1 MKVPRTTKIVSLLLA
16 VVFCLYL
23 VPVEVVAAELRT
35 TAQKVQSTDIINAQT
50 TEDADIV
57 SEIVSSRDKY
67 QKEFLL
73 SNGQHLLTVYPTAV
87 HYEDAGGQWQEIDN
101 TLKAAT
107 VNGKTAY
114 RNTAGVWDVT
124 LPSSLSGADAVSI
137 SRGDSTLSFRFVGQ
151 LLRNDVL
158 TAQAVQMDAEATIS
172 TENMLPT
179 VEDTLPLEEND
190 APSEEAA
197 EQPEKTVAVVEPSA
211 ELDELQQEGEPAD
224 TQVASETEI
233 LLPENEEPDVMAEEV
248 EELEQEDPVV
258 NSDGETVVESSEEG
272 AVSETEEESQPE
284 EDSVTE
290 TVSEIVAVPDIQW
303 ETETTTKMGDVVYS
317 RAQVQTAPIS
327 LRNSEIVF
335 AQKDEKLQETF
346 SDKLSSAAEYTS
358 VFNGV
363 NVRYDLSSNT
373 LKESVIISSK
383 PTNSAGYQYLL
394 EVDNLV
400 LELQEDNSIYAYAAD
415 YTEGDEPVFF
425 MPAPYLYDQEHAYC
439 DDIELVLK
447 ETSGG
452 YLLTYLLPQEWMSD
466 EERVYPVVLDP
477 VVHAELNFT
486 NIADQ
491 TVFSITQL
499 PYTWS
504 MLPIGQGQYGIGRS
518 FLKYNNLPTLT
529 SADVIVD
536 ATMALYK
543 LQTSSTSSEIDVH
556 KVNGTWESSTIT
568 WSNMPGFDTTVE
580 DYQIAGAAG
589 WYYWDVTD
597 IAQEWYTGENTG
609 MMFKMEDTQEAAAT
623 DLYREFCSSDY
634 SAGALPSLSITYIN
648 NCGLENIWDYTTHS
662 AGAAGTG
669 YINDYTGNLVWVYSG
684 LGFSG
689 NRMPVAINHIYNA
702 NDKGSNDFGMG
713 YGWRSN
719 YNQLVYQWSENSDYF
734 VWEDEDATRH
744 YFKHKS
750 DGTYEDEVNTGLI
763 LTTTGS
769 GTTKYCITDKNGNK
783 SYFDTSGRLTQI
795 TNNQAT
801 PSSITIS
808 YKSGKLIS
816 SITDGAGRRY
826 QFDYT
831 GTTLN
836 SITFYGTGNAPIA
849 TESYT
854 YSSSR
859 LTAITSTLLP
869 TASFAYTSNN
879 LISQVSDANGYRLT
893 YAYNTT
899 SSTKPNRVTQVCE
912 YDGTTAGGMLSIDYA
927 HKQTTFTDHNDNQ
940 EIMQFNNFGSTV
952 SVQDG
957 EGMAQFYKYYSASD
971 VSKASQLEV
980 SSKLQN
986 TVVNQIYNSNFELSG
1001 GWTASSGNASDG
1013 FWDYIPVGYIGETS
1027 LMISRS
1033 SSSGNYSVQPTSSYY
1048 CSVQPGKTY
1057 TLSAYVKTASMTGG
1071 GTGARLALTLSGST
1085 VAVSQAITTTADW
1098 TRVEATYTHPATSAA
1113 ATIIPCLQ
1121 NGTSGVAYFDG
1132 VQFEESANA
1141 SRYNLIENGDFRYS
1155 TGWTKNSACD
1165 ALDRRMSIETVYTD
1179 ETSAPQLDNFAHAVY
1194 GDATADK
1201 RISQTVPIYGS
1212 AGDVFTVAGWA
1223 KGDSVPTDEDN
1234 RQFAILARFNYVNGT
1249 YGDTIVAFNPNAGT
1263 SVNWQYV
1270 ADRIVAQR
1278 EYESITVSLLYSYN
1292 ANVVYFDGIQLF
1304 KEEFGHSYVYDANGN
1319 VTSVT
1324 DLQKQTT
1331 TYEYSNNNLT
1341 TMTLPSG
1348 AAQTYTYDSYHNV
1361 KSATSPEGVVSN
1373 FTYDTYGNNTKVT
1386 VGSGTSKITAT
1397 ATYTT
1402 NGDQLSTVTDALGQ
1416 TTSYGYD
1423 LQTGV
1428 LNWVQ
1433 APGETEATRTNYT
1446 LDDRYRTTGVSKGN
1460 SSVGYTYSND
1470 LLSAITSASGTNYT
1484 FTYDVFDLIESVSIG
1499 NRNLISHTYGDGDN
1513 DGDQHDDNNY
1523 RLLKSEYGNGD
1534 HIAYTYDNLGRTSTV
1549 SYENKVNAI
1558 AYTYDNSGNLGIV
1571 KDNIAGRET
1580 KYFYDFQDRLMRYEE
1595 VGSGHSNTVQWGYDD
1610 ENNLTSQTQ
1619 TLNGTTYT
1627 TSYAY
1632 DDDNR
1637 LTQSTTG
1644 TTSANYT
1651 YDTYSR
1657 MTGLTAKSGTT
1668 SVVTTGITY
1677 KNPTSTTT
1685 STQVY
1690 KWTTGGKTYTYT
1702 YDVRGN
1708 ITAIAD
1714 GTYTSTYVY
1723 DGLDQLTRENNQAAG
1738 KTWVYAYDNGGNILS
1753 KTEYA
1758 YTTGT
1763 LGTALDTITYGYS
1776 DSYWKDLLTSYDGQ
1790 TLTSDNIGNL
1800 TNDGTWSYTWQHG
1813 RQLTQMTRANG
1824 AALEYLNYTYDA
1836 DGRRIGKER
1845 ETIVTVGGEAI
1856 SNSSTTKYI
1865 YLGDTLTEMQIVNVD
1880 ESVDTFRFTYDATGP
1895 MSMTFYGTE
1904 YFYLKNAQGDVTGI
1918 VNAAGTQVVAYTYDA
1933 WGKLLSTTGTM
1944 AGSIGTLN
1952 PFRYRGYV
1960 YDTETG
1966 LYYLNSRYYNPGTG
1980 RFINA
1985 DGYVSTGQGFSGHNM
2000 FVYCGNN
2007 PAPRQDSN
2015 GDSWMVTIGTMLV
2028 GGLIGAVVSAVASVV
2043 SQKSLT
2049 GDVNWKSVGVAA
2061 ATGFVSGAVAASP
2074 LGAWG
2079 QRIVGG
2085 IIGGLSYVADCYVN
2099 EKEMKLDEAVVSIGM
2114 GVVAGHMGGP
2124 GANVG
2129 MTLTNTARSAAK
2141 TIEREARRANQQYA
2155 QKAIT
2160 AAVSYRNEVFASA
2173 AWSGSIKF
2181 AAATGVSSGITGAWS
2196 KANRFPTVP
2205 AWAPW

>member
-16 VVFCLYL
+16 VIFCLYL

-87 HYEDAGGQWQEIDN
+87 HYEDAGGQWKEIDN

-107 VNGKTAY
+107 VNGKTTY

-158 TAQAVQMDAEATIS
+158 TAQAVQMNAEATIS

-179 VEDTLPLEEND
+179 VEDTLSLEEND
-190 APSEEAA
+190 LPSEEVV
-197 EQPEKTVAVVEPSA
+197 EQPEETVAVVEPSA

-272 AVSETEEESQPE
+272 AVSETEEDSQPE
-284 EDSVTE
+284 EESVTE

-317 RAQVQTAPIS
+317 RTQAQTAPIS

-400 LELQEDNSIYAYAAD
+400 LELQEDNSIYAYAVD

-477 VVHAELNFT
+477 VVHAELSFT

-518 FLKYNNLPTLT
+518 FLKYNNLPALT

-634 SAGALPSLSITYIN
+634 SVDALPYLSITYIN
-648 NCGLENIWDYTTHS
+648 NCGLENIWDYTAHS

-719 YNQLVYQWSENSDYF
+719 YNQQVYQWSADSTYYI
-734 VWEDEDATRH
+734 WEDEDATRH
-744 YFKHKS
+744 YFKYKS
-750 DGTYEDEVNTGLI
+750 YGTYEDEVNTGLI

-801 PSSITIS
+801 SSSITIS

-816 SITDGAGRRY
+816 SITDGAGRKY
-826 QFDYT
+826 QFNYS
-831 GTTLN
+831 GSTLN
-836 SITFYGTGNAPIA
+836 SITFLGTGSSALA
-849 TESYT
+849 TETYA

-869 TASFAYTSNN
+869 AASFAYTSNN

-899 SSTKPNRVTQVCE
+899 SSTQPNRVTQVCE

-1033 SSSGNYSVQPTSSYY
+1033 SSNGILSVQPTSSYY
-1048 CSVQPGKTY
+1048 CTVEPGKTY

-1121 NGTSGVAYFDG
+1121 NGTSGIAYFDG

-1155 TGWTKNSACD
+1155 TGWTKNSA
-1165 ALDRRMSIETVYTD
+1165 SG
-1179 ETSAPQLDNFAHAVY
+1179 SAEGRILYGLVGAAPHMNNYSYRVV

-1331 TYEYSNNNLT
+1331 TYEYSSNNLT
-1341 TMTLPSG
+1341 KMTLPSG

-1446 LDDRYRTTGVSKGN
+1446 HDGRYRTTGVSKGN

-1513 DGDQHDDNNY
+1513 DGDQYDDNNY

-1651 YDTYSR
+1651 YDAYSR

-1714 GTYTSTYVY
+1714 GTYTTSYVY

-1738 KTWVYAYDNGGNILS
+1738 KTWVYTYDNGGNILS

-1800 TNDGTWSYTWQHG
+1800 TNDGTWSYMWQHG

-1952 PFRYRGYV
+1952 PLRYRGYV

-1966 LYYLNSRYYNPGTG
+1966 LYYLNSRYYNPETG

-1985 DGYVSTGQGFSGHNM
+1985 DSQLNDDLLGNNM
-2000 FVYCGNN
+2000 FAYCGNS
-2007 PAPRQDSN
+2007 PISRKDID
-2015 GDSWMVTIGTMLV
+2015 GDAWQFILAC
-2028 GGLIGAVVSAVASVV
+2028 AVVSAVASGIGKVI
-2043 SQKSLT
+2043 SNL
-2049 GDVNWKSVGVAA
+2049 GNDRPWYEGVAGA
-2061 ATGFVSGAVAASP
+2061 ALGGATFAVVALKTRNTSVAGFAAALVEST
-2074 LGAWG
+2074 
-2079 QRIVGG
+2079 VNET
-2085 IIGGLSYVADCYVN
+2085 LSYVPSVYKVGAGSKKEVTGNNIADSLVTITNETIVN
-2099 EKEMKLDEAVVSIGM
+2099 
-2114 GVVAGHMGGP
+2114 
-2124 GANVG
+2124 GAIN
-2129 MTLTNTARSAAK
+2129 
-2141 TIEREARRANQQYA
+2141 
-2155 QKAIT
+2155 AIT
-2160 AAVSYRNEVFASA
+2160 GTAA
-2173 AWSGSIKF
+2173 GSIVPTNSGWFQPVKLKSCLF
-2181 AAATGVSSGITGAWS
+2181 GNYATKATGQTVIQTVALSVVDVLKCAGRGIVKSSQQGSVSVFPEPGINVA
-2196 KANRFPTVP
+2196 K
-2205 AWAPW
+2205 

>member
-1 MKVPRTTKIVSLLLA
+1 MKVPRITKIVSLLLA
-16 VVFCLYL
+16 AIFCLYL
-23 VPVEVVAAELRT
+23 VPVEVVAAELKT
-35 TAQKVQSTDIINAQT
+35 TAQKVQSTDVINFQT
-50 TEDADIV
+50 TEGADIV

-87 HYEDAGGQWQEIDN
+87 HYEDGNGQWQEIDN
-101 TLKAAT
+101 TLKTASI
-107 VNGKTAY
+107 NGKTAY
-114 RNTAGVWDVT
+114 HNTAGVWDVT
-124 LPSSLSGADAVSI
+124 LPSSLSGTDAVSI

-158 TAQAVQMDAEATIS
+158 TAQAAQMNEDATVSA
-172 TENMLPT
+172 ENMLPAT
-179 VEDTLPLEEND
+179 EDAFPLEESNV
-190 APSEEAA
+190 PSEEAA
-197 EQPEKTVAVVEPSA
+197 EQPEETMPIVEPSA

-284 EDSVTE
+284 EEGVTE
-290 TVSEIVAVPDIQW
+290 TVSEVIAIPDIQW
-303 ETETTTKMGDVVYS
+303 ETETTTKMGAVVYN
-317 RAQVQTAPIS
+317 RAQAQNASIS
-327 LRNSEIVF
+327 LRDCEITF
-335 AQKDEKLQETF
+335 SQKDERLQETF

-400 LELQEDNSIYAYAAD
+400 LELQADNSIYAYAAD

-447 ETSGG
+447 GTSDG

-466 EERVYPVVLDP
+466 EDRAYPVVLDP
-477 VVHAELNFT
+477 VVHAELSFT

-518 FLKYNNLPTLT
+518 FLKYNNLPALT

-556 KVNGTWESSTIT
+556 KVDGTWESSTLT
-568 WSNMPGFDTTVE
+568 WNNKPSYDPTVE

-597 IAQEWYTGENTG
+597 IAQGWYTGENTG
-609 MMFKMEDTQEAAAT
+609 MMFKMEDLEEAAAT

-634 SAGALPSLSITYIN
+634 SVDALPYLSITYIN
-648 NCGLENIWDYTTHS
+648 NCGLENIWDYTAHS

-669 YINDYTGNLVWVYSG
+669 YINDYTGNLVWVYGG

-702 NDKGSNDFGMG
+702 NDKASNDFGMG

-719 YNQLVYQWSENSDYF
+719 YNQLVYQWSEDSSYY

-744 YFKHKS
+744 YFKYKS
-750 DGTYEDEVNTGLI
+750 YGTYEDEVNTGLI

-801 PSSITIS
+801 PSSIVIS
-808 YKSGKLIS
+808 YYSGKLIY
-816 SITDGAGRRY
+816 SITDGAGRKY
-826 QFDYT
+826 QFNYS
-831 GTTLN
+831 GSTLN
-836 SITFYGTGNAPIA
+836 SITFLGTGSSALA
-849 TESYT
+849 TETYT

-869 TASFAYTSNN
+869 TANFAYTSNQ
-879 LISQVSDANGYRLT
+879 LLAQVSDANGYRLT

-899 SSTKPNRVTQVCE
+899 SSTQPNRITQVCE
-912 YDGTTAGGMLSIDYA
+912 YDGTTAGGTLSIDYA
-927 HKQTTFTDHNDNQ
+927 HKQTTFTDHNGNQ

-957 EGMAQFYKYYSASD
+957 EGMAQFYKYYSDSD

-1001 GWTASSGNASDG
+1001 GWTASSGNATDG
-1013 FWDYIPVGYIGETS
+1013 FWDIMPAGYIGENY
-1027 LMISRS
+1027 LVISRS
-1033 SSSGNYSVQPTSSYY
+1033 SSSGIISVQPTSGYY
-1048 CSVQPGKTY
+1048 CSVKPGKTY
-1057 TLSAYVKTASMTGG
+1057 TLSAYVKTANMTGEG
-1071 GTGARLALTLSGST
+1071 AGARLALTLSGST
-1085 VAVSQAITTTADW
+1085 VAVSEAITTTADW
-1098 TRVEATYTHPATSAA
+1098 TRVEVTYTHPSTSAA
-1113 ATIIPCLQ
+1113 ATVIPCLQ
-1121 NGTSGVAYFDG
+1121 NGTSGLAYFDC

-1155 TGWTKNSACD
+1155 TGWTKNSACG
-1165 ALDRRMSIETVYTD
+1165 
-1179 ETSAPQLDNFAHAVY
+1179 SAEGRVLYGLVGAAPHVDNYFYRVV

-1201 RISQTVPIYGS
+1201 RVSQTVPVYGS

-1331 TYEYSNNNLT
+1331 TYEYSSNNLT
-1341 TMTLPSG
+1341 KMTLPSG

-1397 ATYTT
+1397 ATYTA

-1416 TTSYGYD
+1416 TTSYGYN

-1433 APGETEATRTNYT
+1433 APGETTATRTNYT
-1446 LDDRYRTTGVSKGN
+1446 HDSRYRTTGVSKGS

-1484 FTYDVFDLIESVSIG
+1484 FTYGVFDMIDSVSIG
-1499 NRNLISHTYGDGDN
+1499 SRELIDHTYSN
-1513 DGDQHDDNNY
+1513 DANR
-1523 RLLKSEYGNGD
+1523 RLTRSDYGNYD
-1534 HIAYTYDNLGRTSTV
+1534 YIAYTYDDLGRTSTI
-1549 SYENKVNAI
+1549 SYENKVDAI
-1558 AYTYDNSGNLGIV
+1558 TYTYDNSGNLGIV

-1637 LTQSTTG
+1637 LNQSTTG

-1651 YDTYSR
+1651 YDAYSR

-1677 KNPTSTTT
+1677 KSPTSTTT

-1714 GTYTSTYVY
+1714 GTYTTTYVY

-1738 KTWVYAYDNGGNILS
+1738 KTWVYNYDNGGNILS
-1753 KTEYA
+1753 KTEYD

-1763 LGTALDTITYGYS
+1763 LGAALDTITYGY
-1776 DSYWKDLLTSYDGQ
+1776 DITWKDLLTSYDGQ

-1800 TNDGTWSYTWQHG
+1800 TNDGTWSYMWQHG
-1813 RQLTQMTRANG
+1813 RQLAQMHRQADYNADIFYEYDANG
-1824 AALEYLNYTYDA
+1824 KRIVKRYEDVIYYENGSGTLSAIRYPVTTYY
-1836 DGRRIGKER
+1836 
-1845 ETIVTVGGEAI
+1845 
-1856 SNSSTTKYI
+1856 SYC
-1865 YLGDTLTEMQIVNVD
+1865 GDTLSYILIHDDSSRDSGSYRELY
-1880 ESVDTFRFTYDATGP
+1880 FTYDAVGP
-1895 MSMTFYGTE
+1895 LSVNYNGTE

-1933 WGKLLSTTGTM
+1933 WGKLLSTTGSM
-1944 AGSIGTLN
+1944 AGTLGEYN
-1952 PFRYRGYV
+1952 PLRYRGYV

-1966 LYYLNSRYYNPGTG
+1966 LYYLNSRYYNPETG

-1985 DGYVSTGQGFSGHNM
+1985 DSESLITASPDSATWDKNLFA
-2000 FVYCGNN
+2000 YCDNN
-2007 PAPRQDSN
+2007 PIARVDYDGRFWN
-2015 GDSWMVTIGTMLV
+2015 TVFGTVIGGFATALTRDQT
-2028 GGLIGAVVSAVASVV
+2028 GCESFGQAFLRGAVTGFIAGAALDISIATAGAGAAIIIASIGGGVSSGVSSIWEDRNNDREIDYGKAAVNTVVGAFSNTLFGAYGRVDGRSVGTTIQTITKSVV
-2043 SQKSLT
+2043 
-2049 GDVNWKSVGVAA
+2049 
-2061 ATGFVSGAVAASP
+2061 
-2074 LGAWG
+2074 
-2079 QRIVGG
+2079 
-2085 IIGGLSYVADCYVN
+2085 
-2099 EKEMKLDEAVVSIGM
+2099 
-2114 GVVAGHMGGP
+2114 
-2124 GANVG
+2124 
-2129 MTLTNTARSAAK
+2129 TNTARSVTNTAGRFLPEKAAK
-2141 TIEREARRANQQYA
+2141 T
-2155 QKAIT
+2155 T
-2160 AAVSYRNEVFASA
+2160 VFSA
-2173 AWSGSIKF
+2173 AESMLSS
-2181 AAATGVSSGITGAWS
+2181 VSNWLYSNVFS
-2196 KANRFPTVP
+2196 KLLGRK
-2205 AWAPW
+2205 